1 MQPSL
6 AMISYTAKDS
16 FDFNN
21 RLDKH
26 CPTGTTLS
34 TCDNKSLYT
43 NIRHGLFHT
52 AVGKLQ
58 SDLKLLQRFNN
69 QFILEVLSIAL
80 EFKYINVIYINHIKG
95 TAMGTKLAV
104 VSSNLVVAF
113 DEVKMFALLSQLCP
127 QDFVESFIRN

>member
-21 RLDKH
+21 RLDKQ
-26 CPTGTTLS
+26 CPNGTTLS

-43 NIRHGLFHT
+43 NIRHGFFHT
-52 AVGKLQ
+52 TAEKLQ
-58 SDLKLLQRFNN
+58 NDLKLLQRFNN

-80 EFKYINVIYINHIKG
+80 EVNYFCINVIYIHQIKG
-95 TAMGTKLAV
+95 TAIGTKVAV
-104 VSSNLVVAF
+104 VSS
-113 DEVKMFALLSQLCP
+113 
-127 QDFVESFIRN
+127 SFRAS